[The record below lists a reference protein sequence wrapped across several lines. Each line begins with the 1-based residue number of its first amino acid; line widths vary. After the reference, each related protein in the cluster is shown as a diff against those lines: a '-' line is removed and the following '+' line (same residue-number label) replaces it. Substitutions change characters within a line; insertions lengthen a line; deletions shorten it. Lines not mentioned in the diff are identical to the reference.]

1 MKCKKSMYIILIVL
15 ALFIGMNP
23 IYAASDCELL
33 FDEDLKSFLKE
44 ILMYPKIIVPILVIL
59 LGTLDLAKAVISS
72 KEDEMKKAQTTFIK
86 RLLLGIV
93 IFFVPTIIDIIMYL
107 ANFVWSHFGL
117 DPSCK
122 L

>member
-1 MKCKKSMYIILIVL
+1 MKLKKYNYIIIMILV
-15 ALFIGMNP
+15 LFIGINP
-23 IYAASDCELL
+23 IYAISDCELL
-33 FDEDLKSFLKE
+33 FDEGLKSFLKD

-59 LGTLDLAKAVISS
+59 LGTLDFAKAVISS

-117 DPSCK
+117 DPNCK